1 MATME
6 QVSPIP
12 ANTGA
17 GAADRALIAGVV
29 IFSAIAPLALLV
41 APVLTT
47 QLIAERGLSPALV
60 GDYFLFELGG
70 ISLASIPALWWMRR
84 FTSRQI
90 APVAAIIFIIGNLL
104 SIVVPSL
111 MLLFGV
117 RLVTALAGGA
127 LMLLCLNAAGAAAN
141 RDRVFGY
148 WISGQLVLGALGLSL
163 LPRLF
168 AGLGL
173 GAFYGAL
180 ALMMALALPLAFRFD
195 APTIARRTDAAAPRR
210 AASLLPGIAML
221 AVFAFYVGLGGSW
234 AFMSLIAAQSGLAE
248 IAVADTI
255 AVASL
260 LGIAGALLATFLGGR
275 LPRARVLVVGYTMLF
290 GAILALLGHLDMLR
304 FTAAAYAFK
313 FAWTFALPFILAAI
327 ASRDS
332 GGGIMAWVNLV
343 IGTGTSV
350 GPVITG
356 RILEGAGAT
365 TMLLVCAGAVALSLI
380 LLLLIEFG
388 AITGR
393 ADETPGTSN

>member
-1 MATME
+1 MATTD
-6 QVSPIP
+6 Q
-12 ANTGA
+12 A
-17 GAADRALIAGVV
+17 GTAHMDGDVGDNDWATIARVV

-47 QLIAERGLSPALV
+47 QLIGERGLSPAMV
-60 GDYFLFELGG
+60 GNYFLFELGG
-70 ISLASIPALWWMRR
+70 ISFASIPALWWMRR

-90 APVAAIIFIIGNLL
+90 APVAAVVFILGNLL
-104 SIVVPSL
+104 SIITPSL
-111 MLLFGV
+111 PVLYGV

-127 LMLLCLNAAGAAAN
+127 LMLLCLNAAGASAN

-148 WISGQLVLGALGLSL
+148 WISGQLVLGAIGLSL

-168 AGLGL
+168 SGFGL

-195 APTIARRTDAAAPRR
+195 APTITSRPDS
-210 AASLLPGIAML
+210 AASRGSMLLLPVIAML

-260 LGIAGALLATFLGGR
+260 LGIAGAFLATFLGGR
-275 LPRARVLVVGYTMLF
+275 LPRGRMLLIGYAMLF

-304 FTAAAYAFK
+304 FAGAAYAFK

-327 ASRDS
+327 ASRDT

-343 IGTGTSV
+343 IGTGTSI

-356 RILEGAGAT
+356 RILESTGSS
-365 TMLLVCAGAVALSLI
+365 TMLLLCAGAVALSL
-380 LLLLIEFG
+380 LLLLSIEFG
-388 AITGR
+388 VITRR
-393 ADETPGTSN
+393 ANDISGSSN

>member
-1 MATME
+1 MPTIE
-6 QVSPIP
+6 QASPMP
-12 ANTGA
+12 ADTDA
-17 GAADRALIAGVV
+17 GATDRALIARVV

-90 APVAAIIFIIGNLL
+90 APTAAIIFIIGNLL
-104 SIVVPSL
+104 SIVAPSL
-111 MLLFGV
+111 PVLFGV

-168 AGLGL
+168 AGWGL

-195 APTIARRTDAAAPRR
+195 APTITRRADVAAPRR
-210 AASLLPGIAML
+210 ASLLLPGIAML

-234 AFMSLIAAQSGLAE
+234 AFMSLIAAQSGLAD

-260 LGIAGALLATFLGGR
+260 LGIAGAVLATFLGGR
-275 LPRARVLVVGYTMLF
+275 LRRARALLIGYLTLC
-290 GAILALLGHLDMLR
+290 GAIIALLGQLDMLR
-304 FTAAAYAFK
+304 FTGAAYAFK

-327 ASRDS
+327 ASRDT

-356 RILEGAGAT
+356 RILESTGAS

-388 AITGR
+388 VITGR
-393 ADETPGTSN
+393 ADDNPGSSN

>member
-1 MATME
+1 MPTIERA
-6 QVSPIP
+6 SPMP
-12 ANTGA
+12 AETGA
-17 GAADRALIAGVV
+17 GATDRALIACVV

-168 AGLGL
+168 AGFGL

-195 APTIARRTDAAAPRR
+195 APTITRRTDVAAPRR

-290 GAILALLGHLDMLR
+290 AAILALLGHLDMLR

-356 RILEGAGAT
+356 RILESAGSPA
-365 TMLLVCAGAVALSLI
+365 MLLICAGAVALSLI

-388 AITGR
+388 AITAR
-393 ADETPGTSN
+393 ADANPGSSN

>member
-1 MATME
+1 MPTME
-6 QVSPIP
+6 QVSPMP
-12 ANTGA
+12 AETGA
-17 GAADRALIAGVV
+17 GATDRALIARVV

-104 SIVVPSL
+104 SIVAPSL
-111 MLLFGV
+111 PLLFGV

-168 AGLGL
+168 AGFGL

-195 APTIARRTDAAAPRR
+195 APTITRRTDVAAPRR
-210 AASLLPGIAML
+210 AAWLLPGIAML

-275 LPRARVLVVGYTMLF
+275 LPRACMLVVGYVTLF

-304 FTAAAYAFK
+304 FTGAAYAFK
-313 FAWTFALPFILAAI
+313 FAWTFALPFILASI
-327 ASRDS
+327 ASRDG

-356 RILEGAGAT
+356 RILDGAGAT

>member
-1 MATME
+1 MPTLDQA
-6 QVSPIP
+6 SARP
-12 ANTGA
+12 ADTVA
-17 GAADRALIAGVV
+17 GDSDWALIARVV

-70 ISLASIPALWWMRR
+70 ISFASIPALWWMRR

-90 APVAAIIFIIGNLL
+90 APVAAIVFILGNLL
-104 SIVVPSL
+104 SIIASSL
-111 MLLFGV
+111 PMVFGV

-148 WISGQLVLGALGLSL
+148 WISGQLVLGALGLAL

-168 AGLGL
+168 AGWGL
-173 GAFYGAL
+173 GAFYAAL

-195 APTIARRTDAAAPRR
+195 APTIMRRADVAAPRT
-210 AASLLPGIAML
+210 ASLLLPGIAML

-234 AFMSLIAAQSGLAE
+234 AFMSLIAAQSGLAD

-260 LGIAGALLATFLGGR
+260 LGIAGAVLATFLGGR
-275 LPRARVLVVGYTMLF
+275 LPRAWALVIGYLMLF
-290 GAILALLGHLDMLR
+290 GAIIALLGQLDMLR
-304 FTAAAYAFK
+304 FTGAAYAFK

-327 ASRDS
+327 ASRDTS
-332 GGGIMAWVNLV
+332 GGIMAWVNLV
-343 IGTGTSV
+343 IGTGTSI

-356 RILEGAGAT
+356 RILEGTGAS
-365 TMLLVCAGAVALSLI
+365 TMLLVCAGAIALSLI

-388 AITGR
+388 VITGR
-393 ADETPGTSN
+393 AGDNPGSSN